1 MPTTSAY
8 IKLFPFLSWL
18 QTVSKETLKLDINA
32 GISGAII
39 VLPQGVAFA
48 AIAGLPPEFGLY
60 SAIVPAIVAALFG
73 SSHHLISGPTTAIS
87 LVIFENISQFYAPFS
102 TEYIGAVFSLTLLT
116 GIIQLLF
123 GVIKLGTLVNFVS
136 HSVVVGF
143 TAGAAILIG
152 FSQLGNFTGIKFP
165 SGSKFYE
172 KIPFLV
178 ENIQEVS
185 IPASIIA
192 LTALSISVLFQRLAP
207 RIPGMLVALIAGSL
221 AAMGFGGAEAGIEL
235 VGALP
240 SRLPSFE
247 MPHMSFSTIQQLG
260 SSALAIAILGL
271 TEAVSIARSVSMQ
284 SRQHLDTNQEFV
296 GQGLSNIIGSFFSC
310 YAASGSFTRTGVNYT
325 AGAKTPA
332 AAVFAA
338 CFLTII
344 LLLIAPVTA
353 YLPIPAM
360 AGVLMVVAFKLIDFH
375 HIKGIMK
382 TSRQE
387 FGVMLVTLLA
397 TLFLHLEFAIYVG
410 VVLSLLLY
418 INKTS
423 HPELASITLQRD
435 DAGISSF
442 VEVTTENARECPQ
455 IKIVRLRGEIFFGA
469 THNIIE
475 DLHKEIDES
484 STHTKLL
491 VILKAVTFI
500 DIAGCEMFSTERE
513 AFREKGCEMY
523 LCSLNPEVRGMLHRA
538 GVLQHFGTDHIFA
551 NKRVAIKKLAAS
563 VDTEKCITCTARI
576 FDECAS
582 NTPAFS
588 VQQLDSSNRPAT
600 I

>member
-8 IKLFPFLSWL
+8 IRLFPFLSWL
-18 QTVSKETLKLDINA
+18 QTFTKETFKLDLNA
-32 GISGAII
+32 GLSGAII

-73 SSHHLISGPTTAIS
+73 SSRHLISGPTTAIS
-87 LVIFENISQFYAPFS
+87 LVIYENLSQFYTPFS
-102 TEYIGAVFSLTLLT
+102 EEYIGAAFSLTLLT

-123 GVIKLGTLVNFVS
+123 GMIKLGTLVNFVS

-143 TAGAAILIG
+143 TAGAAVLIG
-152 FSQLGNFTGIKFP
+152 FSQLGNFTGVVFP
-165 SGSKFYE
+165 SGSAFYE
-172 KIPFLV
+172 KVPYLLEHMGEI
-178 ENIQEVS
+178 S
-185 IPASIIA
+185 TPALAIA
-192 LTALSISVLFQRLAP
+192 LIALFISVFFQKFAP
-207 RIPGMLVALIAGSL
+207 KLPGMLIALISGGI
-221 AAMGFGGAEAGIEL
+221 AALIFGGADAGIKL

-240 SRLPSFE
+240 SQLPQFVI
-247 MPHMSFSTIQQLG
+247 PHMSFSTVELLG

-271 TEAVSIARSVSMQ
+271 TEAVSIARSVAMQ
-284 SRQHLDTNQEFV
+284 SRQHIDTNQEFV

-325 AGAKTPA
+325 AGARTPA

-338 CFLTII
+338 CFLTGI
-344 LLLIAPVTA
+344 LLLIAPITA

-387 FGVMLVTLLA
+387 FGVMVVTLLA

-435 DAGISSF
+435 ETGISSF
-442 VEVTTENARECPQ
+442 VEVTSEEVLECPQ

-469 THNIIE
+469 TNNIIE
-475 DLHKEIDES
+475 SLHKEIDECP
-484 STHTKLL
+484 TQTKLL

-500 DIAGCEMFSTERE
+500 DIAGCEMFSAERD
-513 AFREKGCEMY
+513 AFREKGCDMY
-523 LCSLNPEVRGMLHRA
+523 LSSLNPEVRGMLNRA
-538 GVLQHFGTDHIFA
+538 GVLQRFGTDHIFA

-563 VDTEKCITCTARI
+563 VNTNKCNSCRARI
-576 FDECAS
+576 FDECAC
-582 NTPAFS
+582 NIPALG
-588 VQQLDSSNRPAT
+588 VQ
-600 I
+600 